1 MSSTTE
7 ECSHSFDSSM
17 LFILC
22 LLLKH
27 VIEFSYFVI
36 GIFFPVCAC
45 VRIVFRL
52 NSHFN
57 IAKEK
62 NTRNKLHLFCFL
74 IEVCSGRQAKQ
85 MNTCCVVSIA
95 MIFRGHNRFESFIRL
110 LRNEWHC
117 IDCCR
122 QAKPKHA
129 ILSRKLEIKSI
140 SCHFYLLFFYAYQ
153 FFCWFYQRKKPHQ
166 IRFIKEAEAKLQN
179 IVLCFFLFSF
189 SVFNH
194 V

>member
-1 MSSTTE
+1 
-7 ECSHSFDSSM
+7 
-17 LFILC
+17 
-22 LLLKH
+22 
-27 VIEFSYFVI
+27 
-36 GIFFPVCAC
+36 
-45 VRIVFRL
+45 
-52 NSHFN
+52 
-57 IAKEK
+57 
-62 NTRNKLHLFCFL
+62 
-74 IEVCSGRQAKQ
+74 
-85 MNTCCVVSIA
+85 

-153 FFCWFYQRKKPHQ
+153 FFCWFYQKKKPHQ

-179 IVLCFFLFSF
+179 IVLCFFFFL
-189 SVFNH
+189 SVYSIMCNQIAR
-194 V
+194 